1 MLRIFNASAGSGK
14 TYVLVKNYILLIIK
28 NYNNVKTILTIT
40 FTNQATQQIKDRI
53 IIALH
58 SLTIDSTSPLFK
70 DIQSTLF
77 WKTKKI
83 QKHAKNALHFILNN
97 YDFFNVSTIDSFLQS
112 IIRSF
117 NYELGIQYGY
127 KIDIENGNAIN
138 FIIDD
143 ILNKMTKNANLSQWI
158 SNFIKNNFQNEK
170 TINIKTAIKQTID
183 NIFTE
188 QFLKYEKQ
196 LPSNFEQLKKNITTI
211 QEEIKNFEQTMISL
225 AEKILQTLIQNSLS
239 INDFS
244 YKEKGIMGFPLKI
257 TTQKIFTP
265 SDRVLNLYATP
276 EKWYN
281 KKENSNV
288 EIAINQLAKEYS
300 ELMDFYFENFKN
312 YNTNKTIIKTFY
324 FYGIINELLDSLAKY
339 RMEHNTMLIS
349 DVSNFLKQITEDNE
363 VEFIFEKVGTYYNH
377 FFIDEFQDISEYQ
390 WINIKTLV
398 ENSLAQ
404 GYNNMIV
411 GDVKQSIYRWRGGDS
426 KLLGY
431 KLKEEFGRNM
441 TVDELTKNFRSFKNI
456 VEHNNIF
463 FVLEKNRLFEKLSTQ
478 ISEIEDEEIKSS
490 LLKFLHKINQM
501 YDHIEQDCQNKALGE
516 VIKLQVPEDEI
527 LEKVFEI
534 ITDLQNEGKILK
546 DITILVRTNLEGEQ
560 IMNFLSNQNVRTL
573 SNSALKLS
581 KNIAIKLIVNCIF
594 YFFNLD
600 RRELILFEIASF
612 YKSYHNKEEN
622 ILCLVDEV
630 KDKIFSIDKPD
641 LYQVTMDIL
650 EKFEIEKDEAVYTF
664 LDAINEYAKDDNV
677 AFDKWWELN
686 NGHFKI
692 VLDDNV
698 DAVKIMTIHQSKGLE
713 FKNVIIP
720 FELSLDDNISKNDL
734 QWFESEY
741 GFLPIYYSKNLKD
754 SKFFHQYYEELITRY
769 YDNLNVVYVALTR
782 AKEKMILFHQKDDD
796 EN

>member
-14 TYVLVKNYILLIIK
+14 TYVLVKNYILLVIK
-28 NYNNVKTILTIT
+28 NYNNIKTILTIT

-53 IIALH
+53 ILALH
-58 SLTIDSTSPLFK
+58 SLATDHTSPLFK

-83 QKHAKNALHFILNN
+83 QKHAKNVLHFMLNN
-97 YDFFNVSTIDSFLQS
+97 YDFFNISTIDSFLQS

-127 KIDIENGNAIN
+127 KVDLENGNAIN

-143 ILNKMTKNANLSQWI
+143 LLKKMTKDPNLSQWI

-170 TINIKTAIKQTID
+170 TINIKTAIKQTIS

-188 QFLKYEKQ
+188 QFLKYEKKI
-196 LPSNFEQLKKNITTI
+196 PSNFEQLKKNITTI
-211 QEEIKNFEQTMISL
+211 QEEIKNFERTMTGL
-225 AEKILQTLIQNSLS
+225 AEKILQTVQQNNLS

-244 YKEKGIMGFPLKI
+244 YKEKGIIGFPLKI
-257 TTQKIFTP
+257 VTQKNFTP
-265 SDRVLNLYATP
+265 SDRILKFYATP
-276 EKWYN
+276 ELWFN
-281 KKENSNV
+281 KKENPNM
-288 EIAINQLAKEYS
+288 EIVLNQLAKEYL
-300 ELMDFYFENFKN
+300 ELMDFYFENFKD
-312 YNTNKTIIKTFY
+312 YNTNKIISKTFY

-339 RMEHNTMLIS
+339 RTENNTMLIS
-349 DVSNFLKQITEDNE
+349 DISNFLKQITEDNE

-411 GDVKQSIYRWRGGDS
+411 GDVKQSIYRWRGGNS

-431 KLKEEFGRNM
+431 KLQEEFGKNV
-441 TVDELTKNFRSFKNI
+441 TVDELTKNFRSSRNI

-463 FVLEKNRLFEKLSTQ
+463 FLQEKNKLYERLFTQ
-478 ISEIEDEEIKSS
+478 VASIEDDEIKNS
-490 LLKFLHKINQM
+490 LLKFLRKTNKM
-501 YDHIEQDCQNKALGE
+501 YDHIEQNCQSKIFGE
-516 VIKLQVPEDEI
+516 VVTLQIQEEEI
-527 LEKVFEI
+527 LEKIFEVI
-534 ITDLQNEGKILK
+534 SSLQSEKNNFRN
-546 DITILVRTNLEGEQ
+546 ITILVRTNLEGEK
-560 IMNFLSNQNVRTL
+560 IMNFLVDQGVRTL

-581 KNIAIKLIVNCIF
+581 KNIAIKLLVNCIF
-594 YFFNLD
+594 YFFNFD
-600 RRELILFEIASF
+600 RRDIILFEIASF

-622 ILCLVDEV
+622 ILSFVDEV
-630 KDKIFSIDKPD
+630 KKKIFSINKPN
-641 LYQVTMDIL
+641 LYQLTMAIL
-650 EKFEIEKDEAVYTF
+650 EKFEIEKEEAVYTF
-664 LDAINEYAKDDNV
+664 LDVINEYTKDDDMP
-677 AFDKWWELN
+677 FDKWWEVN
-686 NGHFKI
+686 NERFKV
-692 VLDDNV
+692 VLEDDI

-734 QWFESEY
+734 QWFESEF
-741 GFLPIYYSKNLKD
+741 GFLPTYYSKNLKD
-754 SKFFHQYYEELITRY
+754 SKFFHQYYKEFITRY
-769 YDNLNVVYVALTR
+769 YDNLNVMYVALTR
-782 AKEKMILFHQKDDD
+782 AKEKMFLFSKKNND